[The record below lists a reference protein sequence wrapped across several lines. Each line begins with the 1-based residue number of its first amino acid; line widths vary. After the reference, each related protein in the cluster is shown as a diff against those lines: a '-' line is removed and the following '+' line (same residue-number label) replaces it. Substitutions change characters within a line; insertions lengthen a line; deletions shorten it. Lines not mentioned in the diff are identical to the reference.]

1 MIYSDLITVNKNFQ
15 SSINLELDLGKES
28 KVAEYIP
35 TTDICDV
42 IKKYIKSFLGYTR
55 DNATALIG
63 PYGKGKS
70 FLLLVL
76 SYLVGK
82 NKNTESW
89 MRLVSKIGKVD
100 PELYDMLLEL
110 KEKDISLLP
119 VLINSNYDNL
129 TQSFRLALNDALKR
143 ENLSD
148 IIPDSVFD
156 VCLKLIK
163 KWSINEGTKDEIYEK
178 CLQKNKI
185 NIKELK
191 KGLSSCSPVA
201 YKQFENLYNCVN
213 IGLAFNPLVNND
225 IVKTYSDTVHAVLKR
240 GYSGIFIIFDEFSK
254 FLESNS
260 SNLMKDLKIIQDF
273 AELSSRSGKKSQINL
288 CCVAHKSL
296 SLYKEAKNQSNLVDS
311 FKTVEGRFK
320 EIRFNRSLNENYQII
335 SAAIIK
341 KGKAEE
347 FIQKRTNENAD
358 FYDGISALPVFNNK
372 GFQNVLY
379 RNCFPLNPI
388 TVYSLIEI
396 SELVAQNER
405 TLFTF
410 LSDTDDDSFN
420 SFIHSHSKGL
430 FDIDKI
436 YDYFNLLLKSSDDE
450 RIRNLWYRT
459 ESILSKLENPIEKR
473 IVKALSIILAI
484 DNQDSLPAN
493 LKTIS
498 LSLEIDEGSA
508 NALISSLIDKHL
520 LRKNALNS
528 NFSFALSNS
537 KQIDDALIVLRK
549 TKCKNIRLNEIADQ
563 INEKKYILPREYNE
577 KNKITRF
584 FKPLFLSE
592 SDFLNIPSFDYYFED
607 NYCDGVVIYLLS
619 NTISQDEIK
628 SKLAALNDKRV
639 VVKFSKK
646 TIPSALGDLLTTY
659 ACLTELKKQKNL
671 DEVTQAQIDLIT
683 EETISDAHSILND
696 CFESDFGFESI
707 LMENGEAFNHLLSR
721 IVSEIYTVRLVF
733 NNELINKKLVTTQY
747 QKAINHV
754 IDWLLNGSGD
764 FNYSETSPEMSVK
777 VAILDENSKADDI
790 SSNNFR
796 KVIDQLKKKIVDT
809 EEQRI
814 IVKDIIKFLSQ
825 SPYGIRD
832 GVLPVLFAKAISE
845 LSDNA
850 ILYFQRK
857 EIELNANNLVK
868 ALFNEKY
875 QISFARGAAN
885 QNTYLN
891 KMIRLFNV
899 VSSNN
904 FRKDTFALSKGIN
917 RFFIRMPQVIRIC
930 SLKNNFLG
938 LDNSFIAFKDLFL
951 AFDINPYE
959 AIFQKPL
966 EIFHANT
973 YEDTFLKIQTLV
985 NHANSLLNQFYAHI
999 KGIIRETFSIDDNT
1013 SLKSGFHDFLESKLK
1028 NKGKP
1033 IFEEKNRQI
1042 YEFLCDE
1049 LTYSDDECAAKLVKI
1064 ITGQSIEDWDSNKT
1078 ESFKEALNN
1087 FKTSISSSTLSISES
1102 SNLDDLLNK
1111 KYELNGV
1118 SSLLRNNLES
1128 VLDEFSGSVT
1138 SSDKI
1143 NVLLSLLKEI
1153 L

>member
-1 MIYSDLITVNKNFQ
+1 MMYSDLITVNKNFQ

-42 IKKYIKSFLGYTR
+42 IKKYIKSFLGYTH

-100 PELYDMLLEL
+100 PELNDMLLEL

-163 KWSINEGTKDEIYEK
+163 KWSSNEGTKDEIYEK

-225 IVKTYSDTVHAVLKR
+225 IVKTYSDAVHAVSKR
-240 GYSGIFIIFDEFSK
+240 GYSGVFIIFDEFSK

-273 AELSSRSGKKSQINL
+273 AELSSRSGKKSQIHL

-296 SLYKEAKNQSNLVDS
+296 SLYKEAKNQSNLIDS

-341 KGKAEE
+341 KDGAEE
-347 FIQKRTNENAD
+347 FIQKRIKENAD
-358 FYDGISALPVFNNK
+358 FYDGISALPIFSNK

-379 RNCFPLNPI
+379 KNCFPLNPI

-396 SELVAQNER
+396 SELAAQNER

-450 RIRNLWYRT
+450 RLRNLWYRT

-473 IVKALSIILAI
+473 IVKALSTILAI

-520 LRKNALNS
+520 LRKNALNN

-549 TKCKNIRLNEIADQ
+549 TKFKNIRLNEIADQ
-563 INEKKYILPREYNE
+563 INEKKCILPREYNE

-584 FKPLFLSE
+584 FKTLFLSE
-592 SDFLNIPSFDYYFED
+592 SDFLNVPSFDYYFEE
-607 NYCDGVVIYLLS
+607 NYCDGVVVYLFS
-619 NTISQDEIK
+619 NTVSQDEIK

-639 VVKFSKK
+639 VVKFSKRP
-646 TIPSALGDLLTTY
+646 IPSALGDLLTTY

-683 EETISDAHSILND
+683 EETVSDARSIIND
-696 CFESDFGFESI
+696 CFESSFGFESI
-707 LMENGEAFNHLLSR
+707 LMERGEAFNHLLSR
-721 IVSEIYTVRLVF
+721 TMSEIYTVRLVF
-733 NNELINKKLVTTQY
+733 NNELINKKVITTQY

-777 VAILDENSKADDI
+777 IAILDENSKTDDI

-796 KVIDQLKKKIVDT
+796 KVIDQLKKKIVGT
-809 EEQRI
+809 EGQRI
-814 IVKDIIKFLSQ
+814 IVKAIVKFLSQ

-885 QNTYLN
+885 QNAYLS

-899 VSSNN
+899 VSCDN

-930 SLKNNFLG
+930 SFKNNFLG
-938 LDNSFIAFKDLFL
+938 LDDSFIAFKDLFL

-966 EIFHANT
+966 EIFHTNT

-985 NHANSLLNQFYAHI
+985 NHATSLLNQFYSHI
-999 KGIIRETFSIDDNT
+999 NSIIRETFSIDSNA

-1028 NKGKP
+1028 NKGRP
-1033 IFEEKNRQI
+1033 ILEDKNRQI

-1078 ESFKEALNN
+1078 ESFKEALNI

-1118 SSLLRNNLES
+1118 SSLLKNNLES
-1128 VLDEFSGSVT
+1128 ILDEFSGSVT
-1138 SSDKI
+1138 SSDKVK
-1143 NVLLSLLKEI
+1143 VLLSLLKEI

>member
-1 MIYSDLITVNKNFQ
+1 MMYSDLLTVNKNFQ

-28 KVAEYIP
+28 KIEEYIP

-42 IKKYIKSFLGYTR
+42 IKKYVKSFLGYTN
-55 DNATALIG
+55 DNATTLIG

-76 SYLVGK
+76 SYLIGK
-82 NKNTESW
+82 NKCTAAW
-89 MRLVSKIGKVD
+89 MKLVNKIGKID
-100 PELYDMLLEL
+100 PELYNLLLEI
-110 KEKDISLLP
+110 KEKNICLLP
-119 VLINSNYDNL
+119 ILINSNYDNL

-143 ENLSD
+143 ENLND
-148 IIPDSVFD
+148 IIPDSAFD
-156 VCLKLIK
+156 VCLDLIK
-163 KWSINEGTKDEIYEK
+163 KWSSKEETKDEIYEK

-191 KGLSSCSPVA
+191 KGLASYSPIA

-225 IVKTYSDTVHAVLKR
+225 IVKTYSDTVLAVSKK

-260 SNLMKDLKIIQDF
+260 SNLMKDLKILQDF
-273 AELSSRSGKKSQINL
+273 AELSSRSGKKTQIHL

-296 SLYKEAKNQSNLVDS
+296 SLYKEAKNQTNLVDS

-341 KGKAEE
+341 KDGAEE
-347 FIQKRTNENAD
+347 LIKKRLKENAK
-358 FYDGISALPVFNNK
+358 FYDDVSALPIFNNK
-372 GFQNVLY
+372 DFQDVLY

-396 SELVAQNER
+396 SELAAQNER

-459 ESILSKLENPIEKR
+459 ESILSKLESPNEKR
-473 IVKALSIILAI
+473 IVKALSIILVI
-484 DNQDSLPAN
+484 DNQDLLPAN

-498 LSLEIDEGSA
+498 LSLEIDESSCA
-508 NALISSLIDKHL
+508 VSIISLIDKHL
-520 LRKNALNS
+520 LRKNALDN

-537 KQIDDALIVLRK
+537 KQIDDALALLRK
-549 TKCKNIRLNEIADQ
+549 TKCKNIRLNEVADQ

-584 FKPLFLSE
+584 FKTLFLSE
-592 SDFLNIPSFDYYFED
+592 LDFLNIPSFNYYFEE
-607 NYCDGVVIYLLS
+607 NYCDGVIVYLLS
-619 NTISQDEIK
+619 NSVSQNKIKNKLIS
-628 SKLAALNDKRV
+628 LNDKRV
-639 VVKFSKK
+639 VVKFSQKV
-646 TIPSALGDLLTTY
+646 IPSALGDLLTTY
-659 ACLTELKKQKNL
+659 ACLNELKKQKNL

-683 EETISDAHSILND
+683 DETISDVHSILND
-696 CFESDFGFESI
+696 CFESNFGFASVLLES
-707 LMENGEAFNHLLSR
+707 GDTFNRLLSK
-721 IVSEIYTVRLVF
+721 VMTNIYSTRLVF
-733 NNELINKKLVTTQY
+733 NNELINKKNITTQY

-764 FNYSETSPEMSVK
+764 FDYSETSPEMSVK
-777 VAILDENSKADDI
+777 IAILDENSKTKDI

-796 KVIDQLKKKIVDT
+796 DVIDRLKEKIIDT
-809 EEQRI
+809 EGQRVAVRS
-814 IVKDIIKFLSQ
+814 IVEFLSKP
-825 SPYGIRD
+825 PYGIRI

-868 ALFNEKY
+868 AISNEKY

-885 QNTYLN
+885 QDDYLN

-899 VSSNN
+899 ASSNN
-904 FRKDTFALSKGIN
+904 FRKDTFALSKAIN
-917 RFFIRMPQVIRIC
+917 RFFMRMPQVIRIC
-930 SLKNNFLG
+930 SQKNNFLR
-938 LDNSFIAFKDLFL
+938 LNDSFIAFKDLFL
-951 AFDINPYE
+951 SFDINPYE
-959 AIFQKPL
+959 AVFQKPL
-966 EIFHANT
+966 EIFQTGT
-973 YEDTFLKIQTLV
+973 YENTFLKIRELV
-985 NHANSLLNQFYAHI
+985 TNADDLLCQFYALI
-999 KGIIRETFSIDDNT
+999 KGVIRKTFNIDENT
-1013 SLKSGFHDFLESKLK
+1013 SLKSGFNDFLKSKLK

-1033 IFEEKNRQI
+1033 ILEEKSKQI

-1049 LTYSDDECAAKLVKI
+1049 LTYSDDECASRLVKI
-1064 ITGQSIEDWDSNKT
+1064 ITGQAIEDWDSNKI
-1078 ESFKEALNN
+1078 ESFKNALND
-1087 FKTSISSSTLSISES
+1087 FKTSISSSVMSIDES
-1102 SNLDDLLNK
+1102 SNLDELLNK
-1111 KYELNGV
+1111 KYELSGV
-1118 SSLLRNNLES
+1118 SSLLKNNLES
-1128 VLDEFSGSVT
+1128 VLEEFSGSVT
-1138 SSDKI
+1138 SSDKV